1 MLLSR
6 LINPKPSVQFIF
18 IIFCII
24 FSCLPLF
31 YNSLEQY
38 ISPNWIVNYLT
49 FFAIVLLIYMH
60 SVGINNLICKKDIIK
75 KDNITIAFSYILLTS
90 PFFISLKE
98 FVFSFILLFFLKEI
112 FESYQKERPFKEI
125 FNASLFVGCLG
136 LFDSDFYFF
145 ILLIIISSV
154 NYGNLTLRNLII
166 AFLGVLIPFLFF
178 YCIKIIIG
186 VDQLSLTKQEE
197 ITSLSSCFKH
207 FTKPVFLWFCI
218 FGIINLFAFYE
229 LFKWLYKKSIKSRKS
244 FIILIFYA
252 VITVLISFFYHKSLY
267 YLLTPLAV
275 IFGNYFTYTK
285 RRFIAN
291 ILFLILLFSSLYV
304 RLLFP
309 FNNVNL

>member
-1 MLLSR
+1 
-6 LINPKPSVQFIF
+6 
-18 IIFCII
+18 
-24 FSCLPLF
+24 
-31 YNSLEQY
+31 
-38 ISPNWIVNYLT
+38 
-49 FFAIVLLIYMH
+49 
-60 SVGINNLICKKDIIK
+60 
-75 KDNITIAFSYILLTS
+75 
-90 PFFISLKE
+90 
-98 FVFSFILLFFLKEI
+98 
-112 FESYQKERPFKEI
+112 
-125 FNASLFVGCLG
+125 
-136 LFDSDFYFF
+136 LFDSNFYFF